1 MPMLQIGT
9 RTFHADAERVT
20 SEAER
25 MFRLSPERR
34 RHRLEA
40 AKTRLV
46 RAVTTEHG
54 SEASAAARAAAA
66 TILSQGIFAI

>member
-9 RTFHADAERVT
+9 RTFHADAERVA

-25 MFRLSPERR
+25 MFRMSPERR

-40 AKTRLV
+40 AKTKLA
-46 RAVTTEHG
+46 RAIAAERG
-54 SEASAAARAAAA
+54 SESSAAARAAAA
-66 TILSQGIFAI
+66 TILSQGIVAI